1 MEGIPGADPIDQH
14 RRGDLLGKGH
24 LPGGMLGGV
33 HFAVEFDDHILD
45 EIVPVVQV
53 EDSLRGVGGNDMAD
67 EGEVEFW
74 QVDASVT
81 YRGLILRFLV

>member
-14 RRGDLLGKGH
+14 RCGDLLGERH

-45 EIVPVVQV
+45 EIIPVVQV

-67 EGEVEFW
+67 EGEVE
-74 QVDASVT
+74 
-81 YRGLILRFLV
+81 RGQCA